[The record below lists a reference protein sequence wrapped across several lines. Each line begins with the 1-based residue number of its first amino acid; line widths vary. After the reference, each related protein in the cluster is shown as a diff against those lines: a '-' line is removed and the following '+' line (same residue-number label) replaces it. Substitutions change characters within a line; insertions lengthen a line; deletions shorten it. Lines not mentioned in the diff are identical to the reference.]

1 MPAAESELSGHAAVA
16 DHQLIKGPDSSREA
30 RGPRSRRICR
40 PEPGGKLPA
49 EIVPHSSLQ
58 GNRKFPSRPLKIV
71 RRPPKKAGPRPFPG
85 RGMAVFVYGIFQACS
100 TVEISVPLSCESQ
113 VASASSVRSPASF
126 SAWRVWVI
134 WGERST

>member
-16 DHQLIKGPDSSREA
+16 DHQLIEGPDSSREA
-30 RGPRSRRICR
+30 RSPRSRRICR

-71 RRPPKKAGPRPFPG
+71 RRPQKKLFPG
-85 RGMAVFVYGIFQACS
+85 LFQAGEWQFFVYGAFQACS

-134 WGERST
+134 WGVRST